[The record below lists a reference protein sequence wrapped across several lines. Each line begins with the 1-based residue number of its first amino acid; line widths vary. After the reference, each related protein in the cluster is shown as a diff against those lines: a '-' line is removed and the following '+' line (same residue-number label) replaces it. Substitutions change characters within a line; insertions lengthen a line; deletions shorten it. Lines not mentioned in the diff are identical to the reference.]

1 MNPGKTRYL
10 ALGAVLITGL
20 LVFTSAGAAAGA
32 AHQGVTVEQIM
43 ANTDW
48 IGNPPEEAYWGDDSQ
63 SIYYLQKREGSKQR
77 DLFRTDVTGAP
88 PAKIP
93 DARRGAT
100 PAPGG
105 DYDRGHTRKV
115 YALDGDIFVKDLK
128 SGSVTQ
134 ITRTEQSERAPHFS
148 ADGKRIY
155 WKVDNTF
162 YVRDLASGLT
172 SQPAAVLAE
181 DDPATDDKP
190 YSYLRHEQ
198 LEMFDVL
205 KEKKKDEDEA
215 RARQRAMRAA
225 DPTRAPEPFYLGS
238 KVKIAMT
245 SLSPNGRWLMVI
257 TTPKDY
263 DGGKKG
269 MMPEWVTRS
278 GYVETVETHTRVGH
292 NLPAPEQV
300 WVLDLD
306 KHTVHKL
313 DQTQLPG
320 IKQDPLAKLRKAAVK
335 WDVAHGVDKKK
346 AEASVKAP
354 DVRPVTIW
362 GLAWSDDGKQLA
374 LEFHATDNKDRWIAS
389 VDFGDDY
396 RLVTQNRL
404 SDNAWINWDFND
416 FGWLHDNRT
425 LWYLS
430 EQSNY
435 SHIYLTAVDASH
447 TRKLTDGRFEV
458 TDPIVD
464 REDHYFYFAA
474 NDPDPTTFEIF
485 RVDIDSGKMEQVT
498 HLGGL
503 NGPQPSME
511 ELGRGFELSPDE
523 SKLLVYHSTSVSPPE
538 LYVQPLDAGSPAKR
552 VTHTVSARFAA
563 IHWDQPQIVKVPS
576 SHVREPI
583 YARLFT
589 PADFDPAHH
598 KYPAVM
604 FIHGAGYLQEAHQGW
619 SYYKHELMFHT
630 LLTQHGYVVLD
641 MDYRGSA
648 GYGRNWRTAIYRDMG
663 HPEVE
668 DLVDGVHWLEKN
680 EGVDPAHV
688 GVYGGSYGG
697 FLTYMAMF
705 REPDLFAAGA
715 ALRPVGDWANYNQE
729 YSSNILNTP
738 EVDPEAYE
746 RSSPIKYVAGLK
758 HPLLICQ
765 GMLDDNVFFID
776 TVHITQRLIELK
788 NPNFQ
793 VAFYPVEHHGFKRA
807 DSWLDEYRRIYKLF
821 QTHVAF

>member
-1 MNPGKTRYL
+1 MNPGKTLYL
-10 ALGAVLITGL
+10 ALGAALITGL
-20 LVFTSAGAAAGA
+20 VATASAGAAGTAPAG
-32 AHQGVTVEQIM
+32 GVTLEQIM

-48 IGNPPEEAYWGDDSQ
+48 IGNPPQEAYWGDDSR
-63 SIYYLQKREGSKQR
+63 SVYYLQKRRGSKQR
-77 DLFRTDVTGAP
+77 DLFRTDINGSSAV
-88 PAKIP
+88 KIP
-93 DARRGAT
+93 DDKRGAT
-100 PAPGG
+100 PARGG
-105 DYDRGHTRKV
+105 DYDHDHTRKV
-115 YALDGDIFVKDLK
+115 YALEGDIFVTDIK
-128 SGSVTQ
+128 SGKTTQ
-134 ITRTEQSERAPHFS
+134 LTRTEQTEQDPHFM
-148 ADGKRIY
+148 ADGQQVY

-162 YVRDLASGLT
+162 YVRDLKTGLT
-172 SQPAAVLAE
+172 SQPAEVLAAE
-181 DDPATDDKP
+181 DPAKDTKP

-198 LEMFDVL
+198 LKMFEVL
-205 KEKKKDEDEA
+205 KDKKKDEDEA
-215 RARQRAMRAA
+215 RARDRAMRAS
-225 DPTRAPEPFYLGS
+225 DPTRPPEPFYLGN

-245 SLSPNGRWLMVI
+245 SLSPNGRWMTVI

-263 DGGKKG
+263 DSGKKG
-269 MMPEWVTRS
+269 TMPEWVTRS
-278 GYVETVETHTRVGH
+278 GYVETIDTHTRVGQT
-292 NLPAPEQV
+292 LPAPEQV
-300 WVLDLD
+300 WVLDLN
-306 KHTVHKL
+306 KHTTHKL
-313 DQTQLPG
+313 DLTQLPG
-320 IKQDPLAKLRKAAVK
+320 IKQDPLATLRKSAVK
-335 WDVAHGVDKKK
+335 WALAQGVDKKK

-354 DVRPVTIW
+354 KVRPVTLW
-362 GLAWSDDGKQLA
+362 GLAWSDDGRQLA
-374 LEFHATDNKDRWIAS
+374 LEVHATDNKDRWIAS
-389 VDFGDDY
+389 VDFSNFG
-396 RLVTQNRL
+396 LVTQNRL
-404 SDNAWINWDFND
+404 SDTAWINWDFND

-435 SHIYLTAVDASH
+435 SHIYLTSVDSSH
-447 TRKLTDGRFEV
+447 TRKLTSGSFEV
-458 TDPIVD
+458 TNPVVD

-474 NDPDPTTFEIF
+474 NDPDPTVFDIF

-511 ELGRGFELSPDE
+511 DLGRGFALAPDE
-523 SKLLVYHSTSVSPPE
+523 SSLLVYHSTSVTPPE
-538 LYVQPLDAGSPAKR
+538 VYVQPLKPDAAATR
-552 VTHTVSARFAA
+552 VTHTISARFAS
-563 IHWDQPQIVKVPS
+563 IHWNQPRIVKVPS
-576 SHVREPI
+576 SHVHKPI

-589 PADFDPAHH
+589 PANFDPAKH

-648 GYGRNWRTAIYRDMG
+648 GYGRDWRTAIYRDMG

-697 FLTYMAMF
+697 FLTYMVMF

-715 ALRPVGDWANYNQE
+715 ALRPVGDWANYNQV
-729 YSSNILNTP
+729 YTSDILNTP

-807 DSWLDEYRRIYKLF
+807 DSWLDEYRRIFKLF